1 MSGLVWFEAFFVN
14 RSHTINFK
22 SPLKN
27 FFFVFN
33 NFVTT
38 GPVCERHDSGW
49 YPRSRHRCNHLLTCG
64 DSVLVVAVVRV
75 IVQVM
80 PHGHEESWQA
90 LAAAQ
95 LGGEDYVGDAVRDVF
110 ACWLRRGD
118 GPQQM
123 PVTKT
128 P

>member
-1 MSGLVWFEAFFVN
+1 MN
-14 RSHTINFK
+14 RSHRINFK
-22 SPLKN
+22 SSLKT
-27 FFFVFN
+27 FFFVFH
-33 NFVTT
+33 NFAMT
-38 GPVCERHDSGW
+38 GPGWLLCERHNSPW
-49 YPRSRHRCNHLLTCG
+49 SSHRRSHPPTCG
-64 DSVLVVAVVRV
+64 GSVLVVAGVRV
-75 IVQVM
+75 IVQVL

-90 LAAAQ
+90 LPAAQ
-95 LGGEDYVGDAVRDVF
+95 LGGEDYVGDAVRDVL